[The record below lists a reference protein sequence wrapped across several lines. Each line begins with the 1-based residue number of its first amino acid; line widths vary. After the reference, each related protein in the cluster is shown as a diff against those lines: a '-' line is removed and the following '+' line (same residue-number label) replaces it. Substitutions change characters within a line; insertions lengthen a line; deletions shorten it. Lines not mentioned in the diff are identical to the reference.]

1 MVLSNYLIL
10 YMSRLLRYMLRKN
23 DEESKI
29 ISSLINKFKYSN
41 INYSNNYRSTVSS
54 SGRVTTSINSEKIF
68 TPTPPERNSV
78 SYNSKFSSLLKF
90 HYQSTSKNSL
100 GKNS

>member
-54 SGRVTTSINSEKIF
+54 SGRVTTSINSEKIL
-68 TPTPPERNSV
+68 TQIPERNSV